1 MNIRVWSEEEEQQLV
16 KLYRDDKMD
25 VLEIAEYFGKNN
37 RSIIS
42 KLVRLKI
49 YEKPNAKKSTK
60 RSVKSMITDIEKMLD
75 ITLDGV
81 NLSKRSNLEIL
92 TNAIK
97 LRFDQTTDLNKN

>member
-1 MNIRVWSEEEEQQLV
+1 MNNKVWSDEEEQELI

-25 VLEIAEYFGKNN
+25 VSYIAEYFGKNN
-37 RSIIS
+37 RSIVS

-49 YEKPNAKKSTK
+49 YIKPNANKSTK

-75 ITLDGV
+75 IELEGV
-81 NLSKRSNLEIL
+81 NLSKRSNLEVL

-97 LRFDQTTDLNKN
+97 LRFDQNTDLK